1 MNESLQTLHLA
12 FGARDWFDL
21 FLHYLSLSL
30 LSVGG
35 AITTAPD
42 MHRFL
47 VDKQHWL
54 TDAQFNATPAG
65 WAIEYLR
72 EMGGLLGIELG
83 DFAYAIE
90 KGDADWVARF
100 LKRFPALRHACD
112 MHGRPFST
120 LAQESQNPEIQTLF
134 REPSSPQG

>member
-1 MNESLQTLHLA
+1 MNERLQTLQTLHLA

-54 TDAQFNATPAG
+54 TDALSRRPAP
-65 WAIEYLR
+65 
-72 EMGGLLGIELG
+72 M
-83 DFAYAIE
+83 
-90 KGDADWVARF
+90 
-100 LKRFPALRHACD
+100 CC
-112 MHGRPFST
+112 
-120 LAQESQNPEIQTLF
+120 
-134 REPSSPQG
+134 SSPCWAGTWA